1 MKGNV
6 LINRR
11 VLRNVSIQGRTHADT
26 HFHVFNLKKR
36 SRRRPP
42 TFKLG
47 SCHLSCAL
55 VARGMCSACDKRGGA
70 VCHQCYLKA
79 NETGINNCAVE
90 SLSVAPCLS
99 LTIYIS

>member
-1 MKGNV
+1 M
-6 LINRR
+6 
-11 VLRNVSIQGRTHADT
+11 
-26 HFHVFNLKKR
+26 
-36 SRRRPP
+36 
-42 TFKLG
+42 LG
-47 SCHLSCAL
+47 ARCVRLL
-55 VARGMCSACDKRGGA
+55 VAEGMCSACDKRGRA